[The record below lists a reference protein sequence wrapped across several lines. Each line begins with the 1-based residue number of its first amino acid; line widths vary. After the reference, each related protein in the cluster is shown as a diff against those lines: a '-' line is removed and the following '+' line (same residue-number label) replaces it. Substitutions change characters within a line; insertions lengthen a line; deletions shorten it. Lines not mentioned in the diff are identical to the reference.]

1 VELLTIEPR
10 RRVIAHKWEEMR
22 ICYLGDMQYA
32 GKKAHGTALGQL
44 KDKISEEVE
53 RGAYF
58 IGMGDYID
66 FLSPSNRQRLR
77 SAALYD
83 TAEDVIDEKS
93 MELTQEL
100 YELALRPTV
109 GRWLGLVE
117 GHHFAQ
123 LKSGD
128 TTDMRL
134 CEMLKAP
141 FLGTCGV
148 LRINFSAGTR
158 KMGVTLWVHHG
169 HGNGQTGYYPL
180 ARLSQFSASQE
191 GVDAFAIGH
200 TTKLGHL
207 LANRMGYRWNKKS
220 GKAYHR
226 TIHLIGTG
234 GYSRAYVEGA
244 KQGRVPRGGYAE
256 QQMLGPAV
264 IGSPTLII
272 RPVYD
277 CTKNGENTV
286 YPVLKVEA

>member
-1 VELLTIEPR
+1 MELLQIEPKKLL
-10 RRVIAHKWEEMR
+10 VQSKWETMR
-22 ICYLGDMQYA
+22 ICFLGDFQYA
-32 GKKAHGTALGQL
+32 GKKAHGTALGKL
-44 KDKISEEVE
+44 KDTIAEETE

-58 IGMGDYID
+58 VGMGDYID

-93 MELTQEL
+93 MELTQEIFD
-100 YELALRPTV
+100 LALRPTV

-117 GHHFAQ
+117 GHHFAS
-123 LKSGD
+123 LKDGS

-148 LRINFSAGTR
+148 LRINFERSNN
-158 KMGVTLWVHHG
+158 KLGVTLWVHHG

-180 ARLSQFSASQE
+180 ARLASFSASQE

-207 LANRMGYRWNKKS
+207 LTNRMGYHWQRRA

-244 KQGRVPRGGYAE
+244 RQGRVPRGGYAE

-272 RPVYD
+272 RPVRD
-277 CTKNGENTV
+277 CSNGGETI